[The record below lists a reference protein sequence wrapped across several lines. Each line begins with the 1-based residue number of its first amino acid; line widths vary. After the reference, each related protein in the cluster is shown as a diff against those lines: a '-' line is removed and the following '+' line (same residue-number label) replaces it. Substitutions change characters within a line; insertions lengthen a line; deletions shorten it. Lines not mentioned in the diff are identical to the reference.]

1 MSVRSVVCKS
11 LLGLEKQLDMS
22 GGRDRKEMEKGL
34 LHDKHLENLLEAAVL
49 R

>member
-1 MSVRSVVCKS
+1 MSVSSVVCKS

-22 GGRDRKEMEKGL
+22 GGRDRKETEKGI
-34 LHDKHLENLLEAAVL
+34 LHDRHLENLLEAAVL